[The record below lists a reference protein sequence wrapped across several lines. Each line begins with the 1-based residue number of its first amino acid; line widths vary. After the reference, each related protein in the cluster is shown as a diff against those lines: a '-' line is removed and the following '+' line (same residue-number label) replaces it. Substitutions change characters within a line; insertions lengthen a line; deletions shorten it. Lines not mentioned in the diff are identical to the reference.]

1 MANNGSDNE
10 VVKSEGEEDTP
21 KAHKSTSKKSVKEGS
36 VAKAE
41 AKSTSVKKTSAKAAK
56 SSEKTPKKSIP
67 KKSITEQDSASL
79 SKSDQPATKIQKT
92 GKEKQDTKGKAASKT
107 AKAPVKDQGALITFS
122 LFMFDDDVLY
132 RLQCLIK
139 GYLLVYWLVHS
150 F

>member
-10 VVKSEGEEDTP
+10 VGKSEGEEDTP

-41 AKSTSVKKTSAKAAK
+41 AKSTSVKKTSSKAAK

-107 AKAPVKDQGALITFS
+107 AKAPVKDQGAPITFS
-122 LFMFDDDVLY
+122 VFMFDDHVIY
-132 RLQCLIK
+132 RLQCLI
-139 GYLLVYWLVHS
+139 
-150 F
+150 